1 MSGVKKRERRR
12 DCGSG
17 KDSLGGKRGKE
28 MERRKKRKIKGV
40 ESKNNLS
47 QKERDDRRERAREGG
62 KRDAAEGERVLISI
76 LSWLQLYC
84 NSE

>member
-1 MSGVKKRERRR
+1 MKKEKGEGTVAWGKTVWEGRE
-12 DCGSG
+12 G
-17 KDSLGGKRGKE
+17 KGNGAE
-28 MERRKKRKIKGV
+28 KKRKIKGV

-47 QKERDDRRERAREGG
+47 QKERDDRRERGREGG
-62 KRDAAEGERVLISI
+62 RRDAAEGERVLISI